1 MLFCLFPVFV
11 PFSRRLNHRQYPA
24 KIHMDYCQRRR
35 QQQILVA
42 SRRQRFNRIV
52 HHRNGFLSIACS
64 LAIVKHRNPTFPSF
78 RHLQLNEKETQKV
91 IFSFLYHIFLFNL
104 FLSIV
109 MLISLFNIR
118 SAQNFLVNLFYIFSF
133 RFVFGDYSTT
143 ANADETST
151 NLPGTTR
158 KFPFISDV
166 LR

>member
-11 PFSRRLNHRQYPA
+11 LFFHRLNHRQYPA
-24 KIHMDYCQRRR
+24 NCQRHR
-35 QQQILVA
+35 QPQLLVG
-42 SRRQRFNRIV
+42 SRHHRFNR
-52 HHRNGFLSIACS
+52 NDFLSIVCS
-64 LAIVKHRNPTFPSF
+64 IAIVKHRNPIFPSF

-91 IFSFLYHIFLFNL
+91 IFSYLYHIFLFNL
-104 FLSIV
+104 FLPFV

-118 SAQNFLVNLFYIFSF
+118 FAQNFLVNLFYIFSF

-151 NLPGTTR
+151 NLPSNTR